1 MNGNHRQSLGI
12 TGRQSQSFYC
22 FYAHFTF
29 TWLTTLLCWKQGEF
43 YHLNITED
51 LAKTVRTTKWRSRD
65 LNPVSVA
72 NFIFLP
78 ITPLALI
85 ICLFNCLRTMNSSL
99 FSVVTSLFS
108 HNTTFRGYIFLI
120 CIFGTIFKKD
130 FISLFLGDGK
140 GGREGE
146 REVSMG
152 GCLSPAP
159 DQDPP
164 ATQARA
170 LTGNR
175 TCDPLVYRPA
185 LNPLSYTS
193 PGRKNNCLR

>member
-130 FISLFLGDGK
+130 FISLFLGGWEGRK
-140 GGREGE
+140 GGRKRSVNGW
-146 REVSMG
+146 
-152 GCLSPAP
+152 L
-159 DQDPP
+159 
-164 ATQARA
+164 
-170 LTGNR
+170 
-175 TCDPLVYRPA
+175 PL
-185 LNPLSYTS
+185 TS
-193 PGRKNNCLR
+193 PRPGPTRNPGTCPDWESNLWPFGL